1 MQYWKLQSGLLVF
14 FLWWSRRWRSRT
26 SSFELRGCR
35 QHSVKNDNNS
45 VDIDNSKQK
54 QQQQQQQKQKEI
66 QTRAGTGMVITGF
79 TINNETPT
87 FTG

>member
-1 MQYWKLQSGLLVF
+1 L
-14 FLWWSRRWRSRT
+14 WSRRWRSRT

-35 QHSVKNDNNS
+35 QHIVTNDNNS
-45 VDIDNSKQK
+45 VIDIHNSKQK
-54 QQQQQQQKQKEI
+54 QQQQKQKQKQKEI